1 MMASNRKALLFL
13 FCLLSVVMW
22 EAVACGDLLVAP
34 KGGRLDDLA
43 KTGVK
48 HTPDDIVKVIRKQ
61 GESLIDER
69 PLRLLSWEPEVIQKR
84 LPPG

>member
-1 MMASNRKALLFL
+1 
-13 FCLLSVVMW
+13 MW

-48 HTPDDIVKVIRKQ
+48 HTPDDIVK
-61 GESLIDER
+61 SLDEAR
-69 PLRLLSWEPEVIQKR
+69 AAMAELSKC
-84 LPPG
+84 G